1 MTRTQRIWEDADLEL
16 LRKLYLEGF
25 DVEEIGARMHRP
37 ALTIADALHR
47 YSLSSSAIYRRR
59 HAIALHKRKM
69 ARGGA

>member
-1 MTRTQRIWEDADLEL
+1 MKRTQRLWEDADLEL

-37 ALTIADALHR
+37 VSTVADALHR
-47 YSLSSSAIYRRR
+47 YSLSASAIYRRR